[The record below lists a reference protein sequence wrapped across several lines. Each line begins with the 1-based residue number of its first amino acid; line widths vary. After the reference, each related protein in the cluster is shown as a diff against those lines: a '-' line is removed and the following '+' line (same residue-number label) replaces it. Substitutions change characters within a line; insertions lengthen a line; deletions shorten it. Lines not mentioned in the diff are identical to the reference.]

1 MSTVL
6 EKDTDALGADIK
18 ESTKGFCR
26 RGKQRSLQVEGPKT
40 ENAREPNAESLVRRM
55 WRLRISEA
63 AEDSNGEKT
72 EQCA

>member
-1 MSTVL
+1 MSTDL

-55 WRLRISEA
+55 WRLRVSEA
-63 AEDSNGEKT
+63 VEDSNGEKT